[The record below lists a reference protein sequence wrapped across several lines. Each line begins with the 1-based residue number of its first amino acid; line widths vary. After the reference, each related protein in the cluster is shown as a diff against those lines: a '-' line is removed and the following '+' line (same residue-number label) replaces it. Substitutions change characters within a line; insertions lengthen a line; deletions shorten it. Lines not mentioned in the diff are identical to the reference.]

1 MTRMLNQ
8 NNKIMNRTRTLLNV
22 VLFLFISYCFV
33 SCNAEDRKIKKTL
46 KEYALKNGSKYKL
59 TEYRIIETIMKSNL
73 EDSIKKYEVAIEVE
87 KEMMTMDSLML
98 NKYIAEREQCKKQ
111 QRNTV
116 WHLSSSYNSIIND
129 WQRMIDEQEDKL
141 KEKQKNINNFKV
153 DVNFWKL
160 LVHKAETP
168 IVFYIIKHNFVLD
181 EKHIESNVF
190 LTTEYEV
197 IKYQ

>member
-8 NNKIMNRTRTLLNV
+8 NNKIMNRTLLNV
-22 VLFLFISYCFV
+22 VFILFISYCFV
-33 SCNAEDRKIKKTL
+33 SCNTEDRKIKKAL

-111 QRNTV
+111 QRSTV

-129 WQRMIDEQEDKL
+129 WQRMIDEQEEKL
-141 KEKQKNINNFKV
+141 KEK
-153 DVNFWKL
+153 L
-160 LVHKAETP
+160 LIRK
-168 IVFYIIKHNFVLD
+168 KMKKKRN
-181 EKHIESNVF
+181 
-190 LTTEYEV
+190 
-197 IKYQ
+197 

>member
-8 NNKIMNRTRTLLNV
+8 NNKIMNRTLLNV
-22 VLFLFISYCFV
+22 VFILFISYCFV
-33 SCNAEDRKIKKTL
+33 SCNTEDRKIKKAL

-111 QRNTV
+111 QRSTV

-129 WQRMIDEQEDKL
+129 WQRMIDEQEEKL
-141 KEKQKNINNFKV
+141 KEKQKNISNFKV

-197 IKYQ
+197 IKHQ